1 MADDQ
6 RAVEAETTPRGDAGA
21 ADPTFTTH
29 PTGKAL
35 AKDLRDV
42 RSKPERAFNVGAA
55 LGLTLAVATFIFL
68 VQNNGP
74 TDFEWLWFDFEL
86 PLWAALVGA
95 LVTGALLV
103 LTALAVHRRRRRRI
117 GRRDRAAGRLEQAL
131 VGEDADGGAPP
142 VAPGTGRGS
151 TTTPPPSS
159 SEPQGEGEAPE
170 ATAPE
175 AAAPRGAPPA
185 SPPSPGS
192 SPGAD
197 PGLRRP
203 SGPDQVRGPMQG

>member
-1 MADDQ
+1 MADD
-6 RAVEAETTPRGDAGA
+6 RRPVEAETTPRGAEAAG
-21 ADPTFTTH
+21 DRTFTTQ
-29 PTGKAL
+29 PTGNAL

-42 RSKPERAFNVGAA
+42 RSKPERAFNIGAA

-95 LVTGALLV
+95 LVTGALLI

-131 VGEDADGGAPP
+131 VGDEAEGGTPP
-142 VAPGTGRGS
+142 DAPGTGRGS
-151 TTTPPPSS
+151 PP
-159 SEPQGEGEAPE
+159 
-170 ATAPE
+170 
-175 AAAPRGAPPA
+175 PPA
-185 SPPSPGS
+185 S
-192 SPGAD
+192 
-197 PGLRRP
+197 

>member
-6 RAVEAETTPRGDAGA
+6 RPVEPDTTPRGAEAAG
-21 ADPTFTTH
+21 DRTFTTH

-42 RSKPERAFNVGAA
+42 RSKPERAFNIGAA

-95 LVTGALLV
+95 LVVGALLI

-117 GRRDRAAGRLEQAL
+117 GRRERAAGRLEQAL
-131 VGEDADGGAPP
+131 VGDEAEGGAPP
-142 VAPGTGRGS
+142 EISGAGRGS
-151 TTTPPPSS
+151 PPPSS
-159 SEPQGEGEAPE
+159 SEPGGEGEAPG
-170 ATAPE
+170 TR
-175 AAAPRGAPPA
+175 APRGTSAG
-185 SPPSPGS
+185 SPPGS

-197 PGLRRP
+197 PGLRPP